1 MTESAARARSVYRI
15 FKRTEGA
22 APVRSIVIAM
32 VLVACTLTGVGIVR
46 VSRQH
51 DVLRL
56 GYQLD
61 RQTAQV
67 RQLREVKRRLEVELA
82 TLTAPERIRKLA
94 TQLGMTTVAPDKIR
108 IVDVPHRKKVAEHS
122 NQKVGLLRQMTRGQ

>member
-32 VLVACTLTGVGIVR
+32 VLVACMLTGVGIVR

-82 TLTAPERIRKLA
+82 TLTAPERIRRLA

-122 NQKVGLLRQMTRGQ
+122 NQKVGLLRQITPGQ